1 MHYLN
6 KQNISLFLLQFFLIL
21 GGSKLLGSGF
31 QRLRQPTITADILAG
46 IMLGP
51 WLTLAIKRRVSVSIT
66 RLISEKTVL
75 PALDTVEKND
85 TIRAL
90 YRAASDST
98 GISKNSLV
106 RAVFERESRMS
117 TAVEEGA
124 AFPKWQDRRSEEP
137 RCSIREVG
145 PGLRLELS

>member
-6 KQNISLFLLQFFLIL
+6 KQNIFLFLLQFFLVL
-21 GGSKLLGSGF
+21 GGCKLLGSGF
-31 QRLRQPTITADILAG
+31 QWLRQPTITADILAG

-75 PALDTVEKND
+75 PALDTVEKDD

-90 YRAASDST
+90 CRAASAVT
-98 GISKNSLV
+98 GLAVGSLE
-106 RAVFERESRMS
+106 RAVFERESQMN
-117 TAVEEGA
+117 TAVERGGS
-124 AFPKWQDRRSEEP
+124 FS
-137 RCSIREVG
+137 
-145 PGLRLELS
+145 